1 MVKANLLSTNPFN
14 DLDPRSLKY
23 KKHDA
28 EIATDCKRFLKSL
41 RTSNPDKLVFAHLN
55 INSIRNKFEMLSDQI
70 KGNID
75 VLLVSET
82 KIDDS
87 FPNGNFLI
95 GGFSTP
101 YRLDR
106 NSNGGVL
113 VIYQRRYFFKLS

>member
-1 MVKANLLSTNPFN
+1 MN
-14 DLDPRSLKY
+14 
-23 KKHDA
+23 DA
-28 EIATDCKRFLKSL
+28 ETATDCKRFLKSL

-87 FPNGNFLI
+87 WK
-95 GGFSTP
+95 
-101 YRLDR
+101 
-106 NSNGGVL
+106 
-113 VIYQRRYFFKLS
+113 FFNRWV